1 MVSDEIQIQKELKTG
16 GEKKMLESLLK
27 YKLEV
32 DNSDIEMNV
41 DIFKS
46 ESRFNW
52 LLNRLNLPRYYFLNR
67 LEVVSY
73 LRILVRH
80 NTELIKTLT
89 ELLDRQKT
97 ERHQFEMEL
106 NEIAWQRK
114 QKFGMLGWFIKNMR

>member
-1 MVSDEIQIQKELKTG
+1 
-16 GEKKMLESLLK
+16 MLESLLK